1 MVELRED
8 AEFTEMESD
17 DISLIDTVKQLPEKY
32 RIVIHLFY
40 YEGLSVEEIGKITK
54 SRAST
59 VRTRLTRARKLLRK
73 ELGGI

>member
-40 YEGLSVEEIGKITK
+40 YEGLSVGEIGKITK

>member
-17 DISLIDTVKQLPEKY
+17 DISLVDTVKQLPEKY